1 MLPLVVSLL
10 IASVLPGVYSSND
23 FSRNTNNPIR
33 YKLYTSN
40 LLGSYTYL
48 AIILGAESP
57 LNLDLDRCLKTQY
70 NGSYHR
76 GFKHLVT
83 YRHQRSD
90 DGAVNW
96 PQKHINVWIDVSIV
110 AGYARVNITS
120 LEDKELPQVLKG
132 PLKVLYAKEDCFLLE
147 HGSEDHPAS
156 TLWLPFT
163 KLERP
168 PQECINK
175 YKSKCRTE
183 RRLDYK
189 PWKGLCGFSSEVDI

>member
-10 IASVLPGVYSSND
+10 IASVLPGVYNSQD
-23 FSRNTNNPIR
+23 ISRNTNDPIL
-33 YKLYTSN
+33 YELYTSN

-57 LNLDLDRCLKTQY
+57 LKLDLDRCLKTQY

-83 YRHQRSD
+83 YRHQRSANGD
-90 DGAVNW
+90 ANW
-96 PQKHINVWIDVSIV
+96 PQREINVLIKVSID
-110 AGYARVNITS
+110 AGYARVNITP
-120 LEDKELPQVLKG
+120 LEDKQLPQALKG

-147 HGSEDHPAS
+147 HEEKLEDHPAC

-163 KLERP
+163 KLDRP

-189 PWKGLCGFSSEVDI
+189 PWKHLCRFDA